1 MLYRRLGKT
10 GLNVSVIGFG
20 ASPLGNVFDDCDESE
35 GIRSVHCA
43 IDLGINFFDVAPF
56 YGITLA
62 ETRLGDALK
71 GKRNDILL
79 ATKCGRYGLRDFD
92 FSYQR
97 ILESADESLK
107 RLKTDYVDLMQ
118 LHDIEFGSKEQ
129 VLNEAI
135 PALQKIK
142 ASGKARFVG
151 ITGLPVN
158 YLAAIA
164 EEVEVDTVLSWAHY
178 NLLQDEI
185 NAELVPLCQQKD
197 MGLMNAA
204 PLVQRILSDASIPAW
219 HNAPV
224 ELQAIQAPLLECSKK
239 YGVAL
244 SDVAIR
250 YAIDHPFIAS
260 TIIGMCDQ
268 NNVKKNIGVLE
279 FSMPEG
285 LLDEI
290 NQLVAPVKNTM
301 WYEGM
306 PENNISRKNP

>member
-10 GLNVSVIGFG
+10 ELNVSVIGFG

-118 LHDIEFGSKEQ
+118 LHDIEF
-129 VLNEAI
+129 V
-135 PALQKIK
+135 
-142 ASGKARFVG
+142 
-151 ITGLPVN
+151 
-158 YLAAIA
+158 
-164 EEVEVDTVLSWAHY
+164 
-178 NLLQDEI
+178 
-185 NAELVPLCQQKD
+185 
-197 MGLMNAA
+197 
-204 PLVQRILSDASIPAW
+204 
-219 HNAPV
+219 
-224 ELQAIQAPLLECSKK
+224 
-239 YGVAL
+239 
-244 SDVAIR
+244 
-250 YAIDHPFIAS
+250 
-260 TIIGMCDQ
+260 
-268 NNVKKNIGVLE
+268 
-279 FSMPEG
+279 
-285 LLDEI
+285 
-290 NQLVAPVKNTM
+290 
-301 WYEGM
+301 
-306 PENNISRKNP
+306 

>member
-10 GLNVSVIGFG
+10 ELNVSVIGFG

-62 ETRLGDALK
+62 ETRLGDAIK

-151 ITGLPVN
+151 ITGLPVR

-164 EEVEVDTVLSWAHY
+164 KDVEVDTVLSWAHY

-224 ELQAIQAPLLECSKK
+224 ELQAIQAPLLECCKK

>member
-1 MLYRRLGKT
+1 MQYRRLGKT

-20 ASPLGNVFDDCDESE
+20 ASPLGNVFNDCDESE

-79 ATKCGRYGLRDFD
+79 ATKCGRHGLRDFD

-97 ILESADESLK
+97 ILDSADESLI

-151 ITGLPVN
+151 ITGLPVR

-164 EEVEVDTVLSWAHY
+164 KEVEVDTVLSWAHY
-178 NLLQDEI
+178 NLVQDEI
-185 NAELVPLCQQKD
+185 NAALVPLCQQKD

-219 HNAPV
+219 HNAPA
-224 ELQAIQAPLLECSKK
+224 ELQAIQAPLIACCKK
-239 YGVAL
+239 YGVEL

-250 YAIDHPFIAS
+250 YAIDHPFISS

-268 NNVKKNIGVLE
+268 SNVKKNIGVLE
-279 FSMPEG
+279 FSIPEG
-285 LLDEI
+285 LLAEI
-290 NQLVAPVKNTM
+290 DQLVAPVKNTM
-301 WYEGM
+301 WFEGM

>member
-1 MLYRRLGKT
+1 MHYRRLGKT
-10 GLNVSVIGFG
+10 ELNVSVIGFG

-56 YGITLA
+56 YGLTLA

-71 GKRNDILL
+71 GKRNDIIL

-97 ILESADESLK
+97 ILDSADESLR

-129 VLNEAI
+129 VLNEAV

-151 ITGLPVN
+151 ITGLPVR

-164 EEVEVDTVLSWAHY
+164 KEVEVDTVLSWAHY

-224 ELQAIQAPLLECSKK
+224 ELQAIQAPLLECCKK

-250 YAIDHPFIAS
+250 YAIDHPYIAS
-260 TIIGMCDQ
+260 TIIGICDQ
-268 NNVKKNIGVLE
+268 SNVKKNIGVLE
-279 FSMPEG
+279 FSIPES
-285 LLDEI
+285 LLAEI
-290 NQLVAPVKNTM
+290 EQLVAPVKNTM
-301 WYEGM
+301 WFEGM

>member
-1 MLYRRLGKT
+1 MQSRRLGKT
-10 GLNVSVIGFG
+10 ELNVSVIGFG
-20 ASPLGNVFDDCDESE
+20 ASPLGNVFNDCDETE

-56 YGITLA
+56 YGLTLA

-97 ILESADESLK
+97 ILDSADESLR

-129 VLNEAI
+129 VLNEAV

-151 ITGLPVN
+151 ITGLPVR

-164 EEVEVDTVLSWAHY
+164 KEIEVDTVLSWAHY

-185 NAELVPLCQQKD
+185 NAELVPLCQHKD

-204 PLVQRILSDASIPAW
+204 PLVQRILSEASIPEW
-219 HNAPV
+219 HNAPA
-224 ELQAIQAPLLECSKK
+224 ELKAIQAPLLECCKK
-239 YGVAL
+239 FGVAL

-250 YAIDHPFIAS
+250 YAIDHPYIAS

-268 NNVKKNIGVLE
+268 TNVKKNIGVLE
-279 FSMPEG
+279 FSIPEG
-285 LLDEI
+285 LLAEI
-290 NQLVAPVKNTM
+290 NRIVAPVKNTM
-301 WYEGM
+301 WFEGM
-306 PENNISRKNP
+306 PENNIPRQN

>member
-1 MLYRRLGKT
+1 MQYRRLGKT
-10 GLNVSVIGFG
+10 ELKVSVIGFG
-20 ASPLGNVFDDCDESE
+20 ASPLGNVFDDCNESE

-56 YGITLA
+56 YGLTLA

-97 ILESADESLK
+97 ILDSADESLR

-118 LHDIEFGSKEQ
+118 LHDIEFGSKEK

-151 ITGLPVN
+151 ITGLPVR

-164 EEVEVDTVLSWAHY
+164 KEVEVDTVLSWAHY

-185 NAELVPLCQQKD
+185 NEELVPLCQHKD

-204 PLVQRILSDASIPAW
+204 PLVQRILSDASIPEW
-219 HNAPV
+219 HNAPA
-224 ELQAIQAPLLECSKK
+224 ELKAIQAPLLECCKK

-244 SDVAIR
+244 SDVAVR
-250 YAIDHPFIAS
+250 YAIDHPYIAS

-268 NNVKKNIGVLE
+268 TNVKKNIGVLE
-279 FSMPEG
+279 FLIPEG
-285 LLDEI
+285 LLAEI
-290 NQLVAPVKNTM
+290 DQIVAPVKNTM
-301 WYEGM
+301 WFEGM
-306 PENNISRKNP
+306 PENNIPRKNS

>member
-1 MLYRRLGKT
+1 
-10 GLNVSVIGFG
+10 
-20 ASPLGNVFDDCDESE
+20 
-35 GIRSVHCA
+35 
-43 IDLGINFFDVAPF
+43 
-56 YGITLA
+56 
-62 ETRLGDALK
+62 
-71 GKRNDILL
+71 
-79 ATKCGRYGLRDFD
+79 
-92 FSYQR
+92 
-97 ILESADESLK
+97 
-107 RLKTDYVDLMQ
+107 MQ

-142 ASGKARFVG
+142 ASGKARFLG
-151 ITGLPVN
+151 ITGLPVR

-164 EEVEVDTVLSWAHY
+164 REVEVDTVLSWAHY

-219 HNAPV
+219 HNAPA
-224 ELQAIQAPLLECSKK
+224 ELQAMQAPLLACCKK

-250 YAIDHPFIAS
+250 YAIDHPFISS

-268 NNVKKNIGVLE
+268 HNVKKNAGVVE
-279 FSMPEG
+279 FSIPEG
-285 LLDEI
+285 LLAEI
-290 NQLVAPVKNTM
+290 DQIVTPVKNTM
-301 WYEGM
+301 WFEGM
-306 PENNISRKNP
+306 PENNIPRQN

>member
-1 MLYRRLGKT
+1 MQYRRLGKT
-10 GLNVSVIGFG
+10 ELNVSVIGFG

-97 ILESADESLK
+97 ILDSADESLK
-107 RLKTDYVDLMQ
+107 RLQTDYVDLMQ

-151 ITGLPVN
+151 ITGLPVR

-164 EEVEVDTVLSWAHY
+164 KEVEVDTVLSWAHY

-204 PLVQRILSDASIPAW
+204 PLVQRILSDSSIPAW
-219 HNAPV
+219 HNAPAQ
-224 ELQAIQAPLLECSKK
+224 LKAIQEPLLDCCKK

-268 NNVKKNIGVLE
+268 HNVKKNAGVVE
-279 FSMPEG
+279 FSIPDG

-290 NQLVAPVKNTM
+290 NQLVSPVKNTM
-301 WYEGM
+301 WFEGM

>member
-1 MLYRRLGKT
+1 MQYRRLGKT
-10 GLNVSVIGFG
+10 ELNVSVIGFG
-20 ASPLGNVFDDCDESE
+20 ASPLGNVFNDCDETE

-56 YGITLA
+56 YGLTLA

-97 ILESADESLK
+97 ILDSADESLR

-129 VLNEAI
+129 VLNEAV

-151 ITGLPVN
+151 ITGLPVR

-164 EEVEVDTVLSWAHY
+164 KEIEVDTVLSWAHY

-185 NAELVPLCQQKD
+185 NAELVPLCQHKD

-204 PLVQRILSDASIPAW
+204 PLVQRILSEASIPEW
-219 HNAPV
+219 HNAPA
-224 ELQAIQAPLLECSKK
+224 ELKAIQAPLLECCKK
-239 YGVAL
+239 FGVAL

-250 YAIDHPFIAS
+250 YAIDHPYIAS

-268 NNVKKNIGVLE
+268 TNVKKNIGVLE
-279 FSMPEG
+279 FSIPEG
-285 LLDEI
+285 LLAEI
-290 NQLVAPVKNTM
+290 NRIVAPVKNTM
-301 WYEGM
+301 WFEGM
-306 PENNISRKNP
+306 PENNIQRKNP

>member
-1 MLYRRLGKT
+1 MQYRRLGKT
-10 GLNVSVIGFG
+10 ELNVSVIGFG
-20 ASPLGNVFDDCDESE
+20 ASPLGNVFNDCDETE

-56 YGITLA
+56 YGLTLA

-92 FSYQR
+92 FNYQR
-97 ILESADESLK
+97 ILDSADESLR
-107 RLKTDYVDLMQ
+107 RLKTDYVDLLQ

-129 VLNEAI
+129 VLNEAV

-151 ITGLPVN
+151 ITGLPVR
-158 YLAAIA
+158 YLSAIA
-164 EEVEVDTVLSWAHY
+164 KEIEVDTVLSWAHF

-185 NAELVPLCQQKD
+185 NTELVPLCQQKD

-204 PLVQRILSDASIPAW
+204 PLVQRILSDASIPEW
-219 HNAPV
+219 HNAPT
-224 ELQAIQAPLLECSKK
+224 ELKAIQAPLLECCNK

-250 YAIDHPFIAS
+250 YAIDHPYIAS

-268 NNVKKNIGVLE
+268 TNVKKNIGVLE
-279 FSMPEG
+279 FSIPED
-285 LLDEI
+285 LLAEI
-290 NQLVAPVKNTM
+290 DQIVAPVKNTM
-301 WYEGM
+301 WFEGM
-306 PENNISRKNP
+306 PENNIPRKNS

>member
-10 GLNVSVIGFG
+10 ALNVSIIGFG
-20 ASPLGNVFDDCDESE
+20 ASPLGNVFDDCDAAE

-56 YGITLA
+56 YGLTLA
-62 ETRLGDALK
+62 ETRLGDALS

-97 ILESADESLK
+97 ILDSADESLS

-118 LHDIEFGSKEQ
+118 LHDIEFGTREQ

-135 PALQKIK
+135 PALLKIK
-142 ASGKARFVG
+142 ESGKARYVG
-151 ITGLPVN
+151 ITGLPVY
-158 YLAAIA
+158 YLADIA
-164 EEVEVDTVLSWAHY
+164 REVEVDTVLSWAHY

-185 NAELVPLCQQKD
+185 NAALVPLCREKD

-204 PLVQRILSDASIPAW
+204 PLLQRILSDASIPSW
-219 HNAPV
+219 HNAPT
-224 ELQAIQAPLLECSKK
+224 ELKAMQAPLLALCQK

-250 YAIDHPFIAS
+250 YAIDHPFISS

-268 NNVKKNIGVLE
+268 DNVKKNTGVLA
-279 FSMPEG
+279 FDLPDG

-290 NQLVAPVKNTM
+290 EQLVAPVKNRM
-301 WYEGM
+301 WFEGM
-306 PENNISRKNP
+306 PENNISRKDQ